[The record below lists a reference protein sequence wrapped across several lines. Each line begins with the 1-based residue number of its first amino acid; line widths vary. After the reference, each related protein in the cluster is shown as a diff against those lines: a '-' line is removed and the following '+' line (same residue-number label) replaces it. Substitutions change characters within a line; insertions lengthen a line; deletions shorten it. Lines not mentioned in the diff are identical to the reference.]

1 MNQVIIDGRIIPNT
15 EKSDKNYVFYPA
27 TGDPA
32 NGGKQAFLHFLLST
46 RKEGAPK
53 GPDGYYPTEIWPV
66 KAFGPTAE
74 QINQYFGP
82 STSIMLFGVL
92 GEDDPYVVD
101 GVERKGNKHI
111 KANRI
116 VYGYG
121 GKPKDET
128 AATVTGSAP
137 RTVSMPTRNA
147 GNTTLLRRSQNKVV
161 APF

>member
-53 GPDGYYPTEIWPV
+53 GQDGYYPTEIWPV

-82 STSIMLFGVL
+82 NTGIMLFGVL
-92 GEDDPYVVD
+92 GEDDPYVGSD

-121 GKPKDET
+121 GKPKDE
-128 AATVTGSAP
+128 AAAAVPRTVTG
-137 RTVSMPTRNA
+137 
-147 GNTTLLRRSQNKVV
+147 TTTKSTNNQPLLRRSQNKVV

>member
-15 EKSDKNYVFYPA
+15 EKSAKNYMYYPA

-32 NGGKQAFLHFLLST
+32 NGGKQSFLHFLLST

-53 GPDGYYPTEIWPV
+53 GADGYYPTEIWPV
-66 KAFGPTAE
+66 KAFGPTAD
-74 QINQYFGP
+74 QIHQYFGP
-82 STSIMLFGVL
+82 GTSIMLFGVL
-92 GEDDPYVVD
+92 GEDDPYTD
-101 GVERKGNKHI
+101 ATGVERRGSKHI

-121 GKPKDET
+121 GKPKDEVT
-128 AATVTGSAP
+128 ASAASYSTVAAATRPAS
-137 RTVSMPTRNA
+137 VSTPQKHTIA
-147 GNTTLLRRSQNKVV
+147 KIA